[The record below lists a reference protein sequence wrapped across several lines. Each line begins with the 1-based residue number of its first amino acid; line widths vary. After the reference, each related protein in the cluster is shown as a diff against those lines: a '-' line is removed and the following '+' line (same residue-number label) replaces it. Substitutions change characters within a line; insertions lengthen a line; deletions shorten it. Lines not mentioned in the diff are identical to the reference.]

1 MSFGRTIKGLLAIA
15 FSTAL
20 TEGAELDY
28 GKDIQTAPRRTLLR
42 LPWPGLQNAQ
52 SGIAFRPTRSSDR

>member
-28 GKDIQTAPRRTLLR
+28 GKDIQPLLAEHCYACMARTPKR
-42 LPWPGLQNAQ
+42 AKRDCVSTNAK
-52 SGIAFRPTRSSDR
+52 